1 MHQRKAR
8 GFTLIELMIAVAII
22 AILAAIAYPAYINHT
37 VNTRRAAA
45 TACLTEAAQFME
57 RYYTTNMTY
66 VGAAVPDLGCAD
78 ELSPFYTFAL
88 VGAPTATAYSLS
100 AAPRGQQASK
110 DTKCGTLGLNQLGA
124 QSVSGSSGV
133 AECW

>member
-1 MHQRKAR
+1 MHQRKAK
-8 GFTLIELMIAVAII
+8 GFTLIELMIVVAII
-22 AILAAIAYPAYINHT
+22 TILAAIAYPAYINHT

-66 VGAAVPDLGCAD
+66 VGAVVPDLGCAD
-78 ELSPFYTFAL
+78 ELSQFYTFAL
-88 VGAPTATAYSLS
+88 VGAPTATAYALA
-100 AAPRGQQASK
+100 AAPQGQQASR